1 VVCNRNGKTI
11 ASSRNW
17 KDQADVLT
25 NTLCRNRSLPAGL
38 QSRLK
43 KIIEEN
49 TENVEENKE
58 KKEQVVETTCGSHEK
73 TSKDDFYKIRGSRP
87 LD

>member
-1 VVCNRNGKTI
+1 VIRLFRDKKINRKI
-11 ASSRNW
+11 ASQKW
-17 KDQADVLT
+17 FVTETGKA
-25 NTLCRNRSLPAGL
+25 LPQTGI
-38 QSRLK
+38 SPPE

-49 TENVEENKE
+49 TENVEESKG

-73 TSKDDFYKIRGSRP
+73 TSKDNFYKIRGSRP